1 MPKELLWFA
10 MLVLVLWHLAK
21 LLSTNPRNYRF
32 SLI

>member
-10 MLVLVLWHLAK
+10 MFLLVLLHLAK
-21 LLSTNPRNYRF
+21 LLSTNPRDYRL